1 MLLICSDYK
10 ENFIFIKLNEWSNSK
25 PNFAFK
31 MCFESVKLK
40 KNRKAQVSLL
50 KEFIVAMSPF
60 YLCFPPK
67 NYCCFMLYLSNLK
80 MCKRNVNARHVSRD
94 LTR

>member
-40 KNRKAQVSLL
+40 KKIEKPKGISAKGIYCSYVFLLSLL
-50 KEFIVAMSPF
+50 SQQ
-60 YLCFPPK
+60 
-67 NYCCFMLYLSNLK
+67 NYCFMLYLSNLK